1 MRSTYKPGCD
11 EFPKQGYVLWGSGKS
26 FVNDVL
32 RKPDDAGVNVL
43 SVSGGPDSDHAKGQK
58 ESGGAPVHGISAV

>member
-1 MRSTYKPGCD
+1 MPMRHDLRAREKFNAVDVQTGLRRVP
-11 EFPKQGYVLWGSGKS
+11 EQGYVLWGSGKP

-43 SVSGGPDSDHAKGQK
+43 SVSRLY
-58 ESGGAPVHGISAV
+58 IC